1 MKQHFL
7 PQCYLKEF
15 CNDDGKLHTLNLD
28 YLKYKKKV
36 FDEPKFPVEVCKI
49 PDFYTIKDELKE
61 RFKDLEDLDPFH
73 VENQFHKY
81 EREYPRLVTQ
91 IKSKTT
97 SLSFSDAFLFL
108 YAIIDIKMR
117 NQHFRKTAIED
128 KKEGVIDKLFNGYR
142 KELENV
148 DVSAFLNITKEEM
161 LATMDRMREELMTN
175 DNYTKNSH
183 ITTLIGQ
190 NKAVSDIHLQI
201 INRLFKYQWIIFESD
216 NQFITT
222 DNPGASVDDSDKV
235 HNTKFAENI
244 MFFMPLTPSLCLGI
258 ATVIFDQDF
267 VGDRSQKLLTFA
279 KVPPS
284 FVEKINQAQTYY
296 ITKYLFS
303 ASKNLIEEMAERI
316 NIKIESA

>member
-15 CNDDGKLHTLNLD
+15 CNDDGKLHALNLD

-36 FDEPKFPVEVCKI
+36 FDEPKFPVEVCRI

-61 RFKDLEDLDPFH
+61 KFKDLSDLDPFY

-81 EREYPRLVTQ
+81 EREYPKLLAQ

-97 SLSFSDAFLFL
+97 SLSFSDAFLFI
-108 YAIIDIKMR
+108 YAIVDIKIR

-128 KKEGVIDKLFNGYR
+128 KKEGLIDELFNGYR
-142 KELENV
+142 QELENV
-148 DVSAFLNITKEEM
+148 DVSAFFNLTKEEM
-161 LATMDRMREELMTN
+161 LATMDRMREDLIAN
-175 DNYTKNSH
+175 SNYTKNSH
-183 ITTLIGQ
+183 ISTLIGQ
-190 NKAVSDIHLQI
+190 NKTVADIHLQI
-201 INRLFKYQWIIFESD
+201 INRLFKYQWMIFESD

-222 DNPGASVDDSDKV
+222 DNPGASVDDSDQV

-258 ATVIFDQDF
+258 TTVIPDLDF
-267 VGDRSQKLLTFA
+267 IKNRTCKQLSFA
-279 KVPPS
+279 RAPVS
-284 FVEKINQAQTYY
+284 FVEKINQAQTYF
-296 ITKYLFS
+296 ITKHLFS
-303 ASKNLIEEMAERI
+303 ASESLIEEMAKRI
-316 NIKIESA
+316 NITAGFA